1 MPSRGGVGVGER
13 ELGLVQEQRQQPV
26 VEVEM
31 VVVVDLR
38 WWLVADSGWLVAGLL
53 QLVVVVLL
61 PGEVPG
67 LLRNFCFRPE

>member
-1 MPSRGGVGVGER
+1 M
-13 ELGLVQEQRQQPV
+13 QEQRQQPV